1 MKESNEHASAPLT
14 KGDFIMS
21 LAKKRFAA
29 VEKGVTSQHVPGSD
43 SGVEVMVKLVA
54 IMKVEFQ
61 RLE

>member
-1 MKESNEHASAPLT
+1 
-14 KGDFIMS
+14 MS